1 MGHFKHSPRSTQE
14 RPQNCPEIPQIC
26 ISRTPFVVQFT
37 GQSSALGDNP
47 LNKQKVAENMFGRHR
62 GIQILKTCLIQFAF
76 YTGQPNVLI
85 LRKLVNPF
93 KPTKW
98 LSPY

>member
-1 MGHFKHSPRSTQE
+1 MGHFKLSPRSTQE
-14 RPQNCPEIPQIC
+14 RPQNCPEIPQIS
-26 ISRTPFVVQFT
+26 INRTPFVVQVT

-47 LNKQKVAENMFGRHR
+47 LNKQKVAGNILGR

-98 LSPY
+98 LSPH